1 MDGLKNGLYPPIL
14 FVFGWTV
21 LITYSFSRVRPL
33 KALALYVRVEQLFF
47 IQLEDLTAP
56 WVLEILYA

>member
-1 MDGLKNGLYPPIL
+1 MACNVFPPIQGPYLCLDCINYL
-14 FVFGWTV
+14 FFQSSS
-21 LITYSFSRVRPL
+21 YRPL